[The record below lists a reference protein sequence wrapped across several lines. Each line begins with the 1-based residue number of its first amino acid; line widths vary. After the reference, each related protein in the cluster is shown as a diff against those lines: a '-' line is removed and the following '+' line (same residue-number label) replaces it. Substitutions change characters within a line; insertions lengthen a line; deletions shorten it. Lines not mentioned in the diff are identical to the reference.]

1 MREKLIRKRRLMRTT
16 PKREVTSLVIRNLS
30 GKKKVANMT
39 DQVRIIMKTTM

>member
-1 MREKLIRKRRLMRTT
+1 MREKLIRKRRLTITT
-16 PKREVTSLVIRNLS
+16 TKREVTSLVIRSLS